1 MESVTEV
8 KYSKNEAIIEALLFA
23 TGEKVTIDEMSV
35 ALKLTRK
42 ETEAVAQRLM
52 SRYENRGGGVIMRKL
67 TDGYILSTRPELH
80 EDIRD
85 YFELASMSA
94 LSRAAM
100 ETLSIIAYNQPVT
113 RAGIEMVRGVN
124 SDGVLAKLLERGLVC
139 EKGRKDTPG
148 RPMLY
153 GTTELF
159 LKSLGISDI
168 SELPP
173 VEMMDPE
180 KNESDTTDKPADATN
195 EAVDTVSSVAPVD
208 QSDSADGTLPL

>member
-1 MESVTEV
+1 MESITEL

-23 TGEKVTIDEMSV
+23 TGDKVTIDEMSV
-35 ALKLTRK
+35 VLKLTRK
-42 ETEAVAQRLM
+42 ETEVCAERLM
-52 SRYENRGGGVIMRKL
+52 ARYQTRSGGVIMRKVA
-67 TDGYILSTRPELH
+67 DGYILSTKPELH
-80 EDIRD
+80 EDIRE
-85 YFELASMSA
+85 YFELASMSS

-153 GTTELF
+153 GTTDLF
-159 LKSLGISDI
+159 LKSVGIEDLSQ
-168 SELPP
+168 LPP
-173 VEMMDPE
+173 VVM
-180 KNESDTTDKPADATN
+180 A
-195 EAVDTVSSVAPVD
+195 EAVEGPEAVEAEVAEGPET
-208 QSDSADGTLPL
+208 AE